1 MPRSAGELSWIA
13 SSRQP
18 GKLRSS
24 TSASARSR
32 GIERQPEQ
40 RRKSRN
46 QPWVA
51 VKRTSAMQI
60 GQKPGRS

>member
-1 MPRSAGELSWIA
+1 MDGEL
-13 SSRQP
+13 RQS

-40 RRKSRN
+40 RRKSRY
-46 QPWVA
+46 QTSVA
-51 VKRTSAMQI
+51 VKRTSAAQI
-60 GQKPGRS
+60 GQKPARS